1 MNTRYL
7 TLAIFV
13 TVCLSALVGLAWTLG
28 ALPKAG
34 KTYYLRL
41 ADAGGL
47 VEGNAVRIAGVQVG
61 RIQRMDIE
69 GNEAL
74 LELRID
80 GRHRIYTEVCASDQI
95 KGMLG
100 EKFLQ
105 LRQAKTGV
113 ELASGGTIQCVD
125 KSVDMGRALN
135 ALGGVI
141 DSEEALFP
149 IAVRI
154 MKRLDSLTAALD
166 TELSTPSQPSQ
177 PQPAGEA
184 QPTGE
189 GQQQQAFV
197 DQGGSSKQR
206 LDRILGQT
214 ERLLANV
221 NGVIEENRD
230 DVRAIARGGR
240 ALVENPKIGKII
252 DRADSL
258 MATLDRAAPG
268 LLTSGKKLLA
278 DGERV
283 VGELEDKL
291 KAFDTGKINAIVDDA
306 VAMADNGRK
315 IVADLGKMLGDTGP
329 LLADLKTIA
338 HKAAQINE
346 KVIREFL
353 QIDGMRVRIMTPYG
367 ARKRVKEL
375 EGADAGAGADE

>member
-7 TLAIFV
+7 TLGIFV
-13 TVCLSALVGLAWTLG
+13 TVCLAALVGLAWSLG
-28 ALPKAG
+28 ALPRSG

-74 LELRID
+74 LELRVD
-80 GRHRIYTEVCASDQI
+80 GRHKIFSEVCASDQI

-100 EKFLQ
+100 EKFLA

-141 DSEEALFP
+141 DSDEALFP

-154 MKRLDSLTAALD
+154 MKRLDSLTAFLD
-166 TELSTPSQPSQ
+166 AEVGGPAAGGGAQP
-177 PQPAGEA
+177 GEA
-184 QPTGE
+184 Q
-189 GQQQQAFV
+189 A
-197 DQGGSSKQR
+197 GGATAPADGSTKQR
-206 LDRILGQT
+206 LDRILGET
-214 ERLLANV
+214 ERLLVNV
-221 NGVIEENRD
+221 NGVLEENRD
-230 DVRAIARGGR
+230 DMRAIVQGGR
-240 ALVENPKIGKII
+240 ALIENPKVAKII
-252 DRADSL
+252 DRAENV
-258 MATLDRAAPG
+258 MGALDRGVPG
-268 LLTSGKKLLA
+268 LLASGKQLLA

-283 VGELEDKL
+283 VDGLEDKL
-291 KAFDTGKINAIVDDA
+291 KAIDAGKLKKIVDDA
-306 VAMADNGRK
+306 EGMTSNLRK
-315 IVADLGKMLGDTGP
+315 ASADLREIAAKSGSMFD
-329 LLADLKTIA
+329 DLKKIA
-338 HKAAQINE
+338 AKAASINE

-353 QIDGMRVRIMTPYG
+353 QVDGMRVRLLAPYG

-375 EGADAGAGADE
+375 EGGGAEE

>member
-177 PQPAGEA
+177 PSQAQPAGEA
-184 QPTGE
+184 Q
-189 GQQQQAFV
+189 QQQGFV

-252 DRADSL
+252 DRADNVMAAIDRSL
-258 MATLDRAAPG
+258 PG
-268 LLTSGKKLLA
+268 IIASGKDLLA
-278 DGERV
+278 DGGKLVAV
-283 VGELEDKL
+283 VDEKL
-291 KAFDTGKINAIVDDA
+291 KELGDGKIKKIVDDGVEA
-306 VAMADNGRK
+306 MDNVRKVTVDVAK
-315 IVADLGKMLGDTGP
+315 LVGDVGP
-329 LLADLKTIA
+329 LLKDLRTIA
-338 HKAAQINE
+338 ARAAQINE

-375 EGADAGAGADE
+375 EGADAGAEE

>member
-74 LELRID
+74 LERRID

-177 PQPAGEA
+177 PSQAQPAGEA
-184 QPTGE
+184 Q
-189 GQQQQAFV
+189 QQQGFV

-252 DRADSL
+252 DRTESL
-258 MATLDRAAPG
+258 MSMLDRTAPG
-268 LLTSGKKLLA
+268 LMTSGKKLLA

-283 VGELEDKL
+283 VGELEGKL

-329 LLADLKTIA
+329 LLADLKAIA

-375 EGADAGAGADE
+375 EGADAGAEE

>member
-154 MKRLDSLTAALD
+154 MKRLDSLTAVLD

-177 PQPAGEA
+177 PQPAQAQPDGEA
-184 QPTGE
+184 QPQG
-189 GQQQQAFV
+189 FV
-197 DQGGSSKQR
+197 DPGGSSRQR
-206 LDRILGQT
+206 IDRILGQT

-252 DRADSL
+252 DRTENL

-291 KAFDTGKINAIVDDA
+291 NAIDADKIKRLVDDA
-306 VAMADNGRK
+306 QAGVANLRKASADF
-315 IVADLGKMLGDTGP
+315 GKLLGDTGP
-329 LLADLKTIA
+329 LLADLKAIA

-375 EGADAGAGADE
+375 EGADAGAEE

>member
-80 GRHRIYTEVCASDQI
+80 RRHRIYTEVCASDQI

-177 PQPAGEA
+177 PSQAQPAGEA
-184 QPTGE
+184 Q
-189 GQQQQAFV
+189 QQQGFV

-252 DRADSL
+252 DRTENMLSVA
-258 MATLDRAAPG
+258 DRALPG
-268 LLTSGKKLLA
+268 MLTSGKKLLA

-283 VGELEDKL
+283 VGGLGGKL
-291 KAFDTGKINAIVDDA
+291 KAVATGKINAIVDGA
-306 VAMADNGRK
+306 VAMSDNGRK

-329 LLADLKTIA
+329 LLADLKAIA

-375 EGADAGAGADE
+375 EGADAGAEE

>member
-252 DRADSL
+252 DRTENMLSVA
-258 MATLDRAAPG
+258 DRALPG
-268 LLTSGKKLLA
+268 MLTSGKKLLA

-283 VGELEDKL
+283 VGELEGKL

-329 LLADLKTIA
+329 LLADLKAIA

-375 EGADAGAGADE
+375 EGADAGAEE

>member
-154 MKRLDSLTAALD
+154 MKRLDSLTAVLD

-177 PQPAGEA
+177 PQPAQAQPDGEA
-184 QPTGE
+184 QPQG
-189 GQQQQAFV
+189 FV
-197 DQGGSSKQR
+197 DPGGSSRQR
-206 LDRILGQT
+206 IDRILGQT

-252 DRADSL
+252 DRTESL
-258 MATLDRAAPG
+258 MSMLDRTAPG
-268 LLTSGKKLLA
+268 LMTSGKKLLA

-283 VGELEDKL
+283 VGEIEDKL
-291 KAFDTGKINAIVDDA
+291 KAIDDDKIKKIVDDA
-306 VAMADNGRK
+306 VAGVASLRK
-315 IVADLGKMLGDTGP
+315 ASADLGKMLGDTGP
-329 LLADLKTIA
+329 LLADLKAIA

-375 EGADAGAGADE
+375 EGADAGAEE

>member
-177 PQPAGEA
+177 PSQAQPAGEA
-184 QPTGE
+184 Q
-189 GQQQQAFV
+189 QQQGFV

-252 DRADSL
+252 DRTESL
-258 MATLDRAAPG
+258 MSMLDRTAPG
-268 LLTSGKKLLA
+268 LMTSGKKLLA

-283 VGELEDKL
+283 VGEIEDKL
-291 KAFDTGKINAIVDDA
+291 KAIDDDKIKKIVDDA
-306 VAMADNGRK
+306 VAGVASLRK
-315 IVADLGKMLGDTGP
+315 ASADLGKMLGDTGP
-329 LLADLKTIA
+329 LLADLKAIA

-375 EGADAGAGADE
+375 EGADAGAEE

>member
-105 LRQAKTGV
+105 LRQGKTGV

-154 MKRLDSLTAALD
+154 MKRLDSLTAVLY

-177 PQPAGEA
+177 PQPAQAQPDGEA
-184 QPTGE
+184 QPQG
-189 GQQQQAFV
+189 FV
-197 DQGGSSKQR
+197 DPGGSSRQR
-206 LDRILGQT
+206 IDRILGQT

-252 DRADSL
+252 DRTENL

-291 KAFDTGKINAIVDDA
+291 NAIDADKIKRLVDDA
-306 VAMADNGRK
+306 QAGVANLRKASADF
-315 IVADLGKMLGDTGP
+315 GKLLGDTGP
-329 LLADLKTIA
+329 LLADLKAIA

-375 EGADAGAGADE
+375 EGADAGAEE

>member
-105 LRQAKTGV
+105 LRQGKTGV

-154 MKRLDSLTAALD
+154 MKRLDSLTAVLD

-177 PQPAGEA
+177 PQPAQAQPDGEA
-184 QPTGE
+184 QPQG
-189 GQQQQAFV
+189 FV
-197 DQGGSSKQR
+197 DPGGSSRQR
-206 LDRILGQT
+206 IDRILGQT

-252 DRADSL
+252 DRTENL

-291 KAFDTGKINAIVDDA
+291 NAIDADKIKRLVDDA
-306 VAMADNGRK
+306 QAGVANLRKASADF
-315 IVADLGKMLGDTGP
+315 GKLLGDTGP
-329 LLADLKTIA
+329 LLADLKAIA

-375 EGADAGAGADE
+375 EGADAGAEE

>member
-177 PQPAGEA
+177 PSQAQPAGEA
-184 QPTGE
+184 Q
-189 GQQQQAFV
+189 QQQGFV

-252 DRADSL
+252 DRTESL
-258 MATLDRAAPG
+258 MSMLDRTAPG
-268 LLTSGKKLLA
+268 LMTSGKKLLA

-283 VGELEDKL
+283 VGEIEDKL
-291 KAFDTGKINAIVDDA
+291 KAIDDDKINKIVDDA
-306 VAMADNGRK
+306 VAGVASLRK
-315 IVADLGKMLGDTGP
+315 ASADLGKMLGDTGP

-375 EGADAGAGADE
+375 EGADAGAEE

>member
-177 PQPAGEA
+177 PSQAQPAGEA
-184 QPTGE
+184 Q
-189 GQQQQAFV
+189 QQQGFV

-252 DRADSL
+252 DRTESL
-258 MATLDRAAPG
+258 MSMLDRTAPG
-268 LLTSGKKLLA
+268 LMTSGKKLLA

-283 VGELEDKL
+283 VGELEGKL

-329 LLADLKTIA
+329 LLADLKAIA

-375 EGADAGAGADE
+375 EGADAGAEE

>member
-13 TVCLSALVGLAWTLG
+13 TVCLTALFGLAWTLG

-61 RIQRMDIE
+61 RINRMDIE

-80 GRHRIYTEVCASDQI
+80 GRHRIFTEVCASDQI

-100 EKFLQ
+100 EKFLA
-105 LRQAKTGV
+105 LRQGKTGTD
-113 ELASGGTIQCVD
+113 LPSGGTIVCVD

-141 DSEEALFP
+141 DSDEALFP

-154 MKRLDSLTAALD
+154 MKRLDSLTAFLD
-166 TELSTPSQPSQ
+166 SEVGAGGAQAGGAQ
-177 PQPAGEA
+177 AGEA
-184 QPTGE
+184 QPGE
-189 GQQQQAFV
+189 ALV
-197 DQGGSSKQR
+197 ASGSTKQR
-206 LDRILGQT
+206 LDRILGET

-221 NGVIEENRD
+221 NGVLEENRAD
-230 DVRAIARGGR
+230 MRAIVQGGR
-240 ALVENPKIGKII
+240 ALVENPKVAKII
-252 DRADSL
+252 DRADNI
-258 MATLDRAAPG
+258 MGALDRGVPG
-268 LLTSGKKLLA
+268 LLASGKQLLA
-278 DGERV
+278 DGEKLID
-283 VGELEDKL
+283 GLDDKL
-291 KAFDTGKINAIVDDA
+291 KALDDGKLRKIVDDA
-306 VAMADNGRK
+306 ETVMANARK
-315 IVADLGKMLGDTGP
+315 VSADLREIVAKSGSLFD
-329 LLADLKTIA
+329 DLKKIA
-338 HKAAQINE
+338 AKAALINE

-353 QIDGMRVRIMTPYG
+353 QVDGMRVRLMSPYG

-375 EGADAGAGADE
+375 EGAAGEE